1 MLGLEKPMYF
11 WPKFSHRNREHFQ
24 KGDLETGAATGNKGT
39 LKAAQMHWRLTLTP
53 TTCLMCY
60 HCVVVVATP
69 CLASLIFCTASSAN
83 FTYLSLADH
92 YFHKCDAQAQ
102 ASNVIVLF
110 FLCSAPL
117 PVQVCLII
125 SFSITSHHC
134 FNYASMCAWL
144 CLFWNTFSKIV
155 NKLWLIL
162 LQSEDIDSHQLSPG

>member
-1 MLGLEKPMYF
+1 MYF

-110 FLCSAPL
+110 FCAVHLY
-117 PVQVCLII
+117 Q
-125 SFSITSHHC
+125 
-134 FNYASMCAWL
+134 YKCAWSSVSAL
-144 CLFWNTFSKIV
+144 LLTTSLTMCPSAHGSVYFGKHFL
-155 NKLWLIL
+155 KLWT
-162 LQSEDIDSHQLSPG
+162 SSDLSFYNRKI